1 MSDPNTI
8 LNASTNNP
16 DYTVVISVLAV
27 CLTAMGTL
35 VAIFRKKIRE
45 DEKPGNSL
53 FCIQQKEDLN
63 KLETFT
69 KENYKQIEKNKEE
82 DIKKF
87 EELKQLVN
95 DTNKEVVILKT
106 QAENTSTSLIEMKR
120 DVKDVASKLDSLLK
134 QLFDWMSE

>member
-1 MSDPNTI
+1 
-8 LNASTNNP
+8 
-16 DYTVVISVLAV
+16 
-27 CLTAMGTL
+27 MGTL

-95 DTNKEVVILKT
+95 DTNKEVVIL
-106 QAENTSTSLIEMKR
+106 
-120 DVKDVASKLDSLLK
+120 
-134 QLFDWMSE
+134 